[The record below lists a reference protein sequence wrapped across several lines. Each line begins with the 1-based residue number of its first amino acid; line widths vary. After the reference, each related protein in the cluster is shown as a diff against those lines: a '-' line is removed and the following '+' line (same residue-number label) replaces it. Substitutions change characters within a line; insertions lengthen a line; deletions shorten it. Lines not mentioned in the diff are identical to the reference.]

1 MLGTIGQLLLFVAFL
16 ASALSGAAYSIAA
29 RRAETAGAP
38 GWKTLGRASWGVVVL
53 TAAGAFA
60 LLAYLLFT
68 CQYQYAYVYEHASNS
83 LPWYFTLASLWEG
96 QEGSFLLWVFYTGLV
111 GGALLAWAP
120 RDYEAPVMAVVA
132 GCQFFLASMIVG
144 LPLGPVEIGASPFT
158 GLAEAFPEAPV
169 FRANPGFVPTD
180 GQGLNELL
188 KNYWMAIHPPTL
200 FLGFAMMTAPFA
212 FAVAAL
218 WKKRYTQ
225 WVRPA
230 LPWTLFACA
239 VLGTAIAMGGYWAYE
254 TLSFGGYWAWD
265 PVENA
270 SLVPWIV
277 GVAALHAMLIQKK
290 SGRGHKAALILCVL
304 AYMLVVYE
312 SFLTRSGI
320 LGDISVHSFVDLGL
334 YNQLLI
340 WMLVIAVAG
349 FGLFAWRYRELP
361 APERESYTLSREFLM
376 FCGVVL
382 LSATATVIIVGTS
395 APILGLLFRDQPSAV
410 PVQFYDNWT
419 LPLAIGIAFLAG
431 LGQLFW
437 WNKMSVE
444 RVNRVLLKPIA
455 LSVASTVAVLF
466 TAPFLQETVRL
477 EAGAATGSPMAE
489 AGMVGGLESLWAVYG
504 QSLLLLFLVF
514 VAFFAL
520 YGNGFVLWRI
530 ARGNPRM
537 AGGAISHIGFALM
550 LLGIVASSG
559 MSDALSVRGLNG
571 ETRDY
576 FALTKGETRTI
587 EGYQVTYA
595 GPEPVEKGRTAY
607 LLDVKGPEG
616 EAFRLK
622 PVAYKSSGQWF
633 QTPAIKTFF
642 ATDLYASAA
651 PRAMQTDLDNE
662 DKVEGAEGGDAPPGG
677 QLTMAEGD
685 STVIGGGSFAIEFSG
700 FNPQVPASRVP
711 DSTKLAVAARV
722 EVTNL
727 ETNVTRRLSPIYLI
741 MQDRSQ
747 QYVQNTM
754 KDWKLAIGFTGMS
767 VDSGQAH
774 LSVTGAEVAPED
786 WVVVRASVKPFVNV
800 FWAGILILTGGFGV
814 ALVRRIR
821 DLRFRRQRQVQ

>member
-1 MLGTIGQLLLFVAFL
+1 MLGTIGQLLLFVAFF
-16 ASALSGAAYSIAA
+16 ASALSGVAYFMGA
-29 RRAETAGAP
+29 RDGGARAGWTA
-38 GWKTLGRASWGVVVL
+38 LGRVAWGVVAL
-53 TAAGAFA
+53 TAVGTFV
-60 LLAYLLFT
+60 LLAYLLFMH
-68 CQYQYAYVYEHASNS
+68 QYQYAYVYQHASND
-83 LPWYFTLASLWEG
+83 LAWYFTLASLWEG
-96 QEGSFLLWVFYTGLV
+96 QEGSFLLWIFYTSLV
-111 GGALLAWAP
+111 GSALLAWSP
-120 RDYEAPVMAVVA
+120 RDYEAPVMTVMAF
-132 GCQFFLASMIVG
+132 CQFFLVSMIVG
-144 LPLGPVEIGASPFT
+144 LPLGIVEIGKSPFL

-200 FLGFAMMTAPFA
+200 FLGFAAMTAPFA

-225 WVRPA
+225 WVKPA

-239 VLGTAIAMGGYWAYE
+239 VLGTGIAMGGYWAYE

-304 AYMLVVYE
+304 AYMMVVYE

-320 LGDISVHSFVDLGL
+320 LGDVSVHSFVDLGL

-340 WMLVIAVAG
+340 WMAVIAVAG

-361 APERESYTLSREFLM
+361 TPEHESYTLSREFLM

-382 LSATATVIIVGTS
+382 LAATATVIIVGTS
-395 APILGLLFRDQPSAV
+395 APILGRLFRDQPSAV
-410 PVQFYDNWT
+410 PIQFYDNWT

-437 WNKMSVE
+437 WNKMSIA

-455 LSVASTVAVLF
+455 LSVASTVVVLLA
-466 TAPFLQETVRL
+466 APFLEQTVRPGAAPPGRQPIT
-477 EAGAATGSPMAE
+477 EAGLA
-489 AGMVGGLESLWAVYG
+489 GGLESFWAVYG
-504 QSLLLLFLVF
+504 QSLLLLLLVF
-514 VAFFAL
+514 TAFFAL

-530 ARGNPRM
+530 GRGNPRM
-537 AGGAISHIGFALM
+537 AGGALSHVGFALM

-559 MSDALSVRGLNG
+559 MSDALSVQGLNG
-571 ETRDY
+571 EERDY

-587 EGYQVTYA
+587 EGYQVSYA
-595 GPEPVEKGRTAY
+595 GTEPAEKGRTAY
-607 LLDVKGPEG
+607 VLDVEGPSG
-616 EAFRLK
+616 DSFRLK
-622 PVAYKSSGQWF
+622 PLAYKSGDQWF
-633 QTPAIKTFF
+633 QQPGIKTFF

-651 PRAMQTDLDNE
+651 PRAMQMDLENE
-662 DKVEGAEGGDAPPGG
+662 DKVEGAAGAPPGG
-677 QLTMAEGD
+677 LLTMAEGD
-685 STVIGGGSFAIEFSG
+685 STVIGGGAFAIEFAG
-700 FNPQVPASRVP
+700 FNSQVPASRVP
-711 DSTKLAVAARV
+711 DSTKMAVAARV
-722 EVTNL
+722 EATNL
-727 ETNVTRRLSPIYLI
+727 QTNETRRLSPIYLI

-747 QYVQNTM
+747 QYIQNRM
-754 KDWKLAIGFTGMS
+754 KDWGLAVSFTGMS

-774 LSVTGAEVAPED
+774 IGIEGVEVAPED
-786 WVVVRASVKPFVNV
+786 WIVVRASVKPFINV
-800 FWAGILILTGGFGV
+800 FWAGILILTAGFGV
-814 ALVRRIR
+814 ALARRIR
-821 DLRFRRQRQVQ
+821 DLRFRRRRQAR